1 MTQGAAGPKFRGMP
15 RSFDLSRSA
24 PRIGEASDVPLA
36 GTRAQSVQRLQI
48 GIGGVVLMVLLV
60 GLASLIQD
68 RTREV
73 DAASVPGAA
82 PTTEPTSA
90 SPQQDPLVDAGVV
103 PDLPNAP
110 EPSQSPAVVP
120 EQGTQDAPPP
130 QQ

>member
-1 MTQGAAGPKFRGMP
+1 MPKIPGMP
-15 RSFDLSRSA
+15 RSFDLTRSK
-24 PRIGEASDVPLA
+24 PGMGDASDVPLA

-82 PTTEPTSA
+82 PTTEPTA
-90 SPQQDPLVDAGVV
+90 APTQQDPLVDAGVV
-103 PDLPNAP
+103 PDLPEGP
-110 EPSQSPAVVP
+110 VPTQSPAVVP
-120 EQGTQDAPPP
+120 EQGPQDAPAP